1 MLSGKEI
8 IEVKSGLLDVDPNR
22 LDRGE
27 MMVEV
32 GVVKEVAMMNVFF
45 LILIFR
51 FFYVDHF

>member
-8 IEVKSGLLDVDPNR
+8 IEVKSGLLDADPNR
-22 LDRGE
+22 LGRGE

-45 LILIFR
+45 
-51 FFYVDHF
+51 FYFNF

>member
-45 LILIFR
+45 LF
-51 FFYVDHF
+51 

>member
-8 IEVKSGLLDVDPNR
+8 IEVKSGLLDADPNR
-22 LDRGE
+22 LGRGE

-45 LILIFR
+45 FILIFR

>member
-22 LDRGE
+22 LGRGE

-45 LILIFR
+45 FILIFR
-51 FFYVDHF
+51 FFSVDHF

>member
-45 LILIFR
+45 FILIFR